1 MLTLHDSLHSGNG
14 YKVRLLLRMTGVP
27 FRRVEYDLDAGETR
41 TPAFLALNPNGRV
54 PTVEFEDG
62 RTLWES
68 GAILV
73 RFAEGTPFLPADPDA
88 RADVLQWLF
97 FEQYSHEPYVAV
109 VRNWV
114 QHGLPPGDHKPA
126 ELAERREKGRAALQV
141 LEDRLAGRD
150 WLAGDGPTI
159 ADIALYA
166 YTHVAPEGDIPLEP
180 YPAVRAW
187 CARFAALPGYVPIT
201 HDGGWDSPPAAG
213 APAEAVGA

>member
-1 MLTLHDSLHSGNG
+1 MLTLHDSLVSGNG
-14 YKVRLLLRMTGVP
+14 YKVRLLLRWTGVA

-54 PTVEFEDG
+54 PTLEFEDG

-73 RFAEGTPFLPADPDA
+73 RFAEGTPWLPADLDE
-88 RADVLQWLF
+88 RAEVLQWMF

-109 VRNWV
+109 PRFWLL
-114 QHGLPPGDHKPA
+114 HGMPPGAHKAA
-126 ELAERREKGRAALQV
+126 ELAERQDKGRAALAV
-141 LEDRLAGRD
+141 LEDRLAARD
-150 WLAGDGPTI
+150 WLVGRAPTI

-166 YTHVAPEGDIPLEP
+166 YTHVADEGGIALDP

-187 CARFAALPGYVPIT
+187 CARIAALPGYVPIT
-201 HDGGWDSPPAAG
+201 HDGGWGSPPAG
-213 APAEAVGA
+213 LVPAEAAGA